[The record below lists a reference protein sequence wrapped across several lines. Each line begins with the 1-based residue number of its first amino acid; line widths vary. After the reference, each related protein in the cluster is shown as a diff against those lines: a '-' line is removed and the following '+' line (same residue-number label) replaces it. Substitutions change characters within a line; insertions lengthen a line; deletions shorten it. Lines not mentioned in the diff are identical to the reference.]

1 MPSGHHRKVR
11 LRRHHRAVTI
21 RIDDFTRAPADCIPR
36 SIRVMRWLAAG
47 IVLLGLSVIPAL
59 AMPRSVAS
67 SAGSFF
73 AAAAQCET
81 LNLITPGQT
90 EALIK
95 ALNNY
100 LSPTDLIHMQ
110 NGYAR
115 GLKESMVYVVELKR
129 WAPFSA
135 DSSSCYRVQGVLDDY
150 KAQLEGN

>member
-1 MPSGHHRKVR
+1 MPR
-11 LRRHHRAVTI
+11 LPVHRAS
-21 RIDDFTRAPADCIPR
+21 FNGLARAATVICG
-36 SIRVMRWLAAG
+36 LAATPT
-47 IVLLGLSVIPAL
+47 S
-59 AMPRSVAS
+59 AMPVRVAT

-95 ALNNY
+95 ALKDY
-100 LSPTDLIHMQ
+100 LTPADHIHMQ

-129 WAPFSA
+129 WAPFAA
-135 DSSSCYRVQGVLDDY
+135 DASSCYRVQGVLDDY
-150 KAQLEGN
+150 KAQLEAN